1 MKYLKSYKLFES
13 IDLNHLVSTIND
25 ISLELTDEGYK
36 VTTQLKDDDSIKIK
50 VTSPRKESLHS
61 DWRQDRENYSVKEYN
76 KCKEVLDRI
85 DELLISNKL
94 TIDSK
99 NGFDIDAEPWSSYT
113 DMEYGICS
121 PGYDSTGTWT
131 YEMTY
136 TSLDVN
142 ESKTFESNTKIS
154 DLEYD
159 IKDIFLAEV
168 DEERFYITF
177 SPQRDYIMCCVTLE
191 DISFEDDG
199 HEGFRL
205 GELKEFLL
213 RLKNYLIGKGY
224 ASTPLTIII
233 HDGMDYDDH
242 SRSKIHLSEKD
253 IDKTD
258 KWYNTIDAP
267 GLLRVYLGITP

>member
-1 MKYLKSYKLFES
+1 
-13 IDLNHLVSTIND
+13 
-25 ISLELTDEGYK
+25 
-36 VTTQLKDDDSIKIK
+36 
-50 VTSPRKESLHS
+50 
-61 DWRQDRENYSVKEYN
+61 
-76 KCKEVLDRI
+76 
-85 DELLISNKL
+85 
-94 TIDSK
+94 
-99 NGFDIDAEPWSSYT
+99 
-113 DMEYGICS
+113 MEYGICS

-159 IKDIFLAEV
+159 IKDIFLDEV
-168 DEERFYITF
+168 DEDRFDLTLV
-177 SPQRDYIMCCVTLE
+177 SPYGKDYLICGVSLGE
-191 DISFEDDG
+191 ESFEDDE

-213 RLKNYLIGKGY
+213 RLKTYLIGKGY
-224 ASTPLTIII
+224 ASTSLTIII
-233 HDGMDYDDH
+233 HDGTDYDDH
-242 SRSKIHLSEKD
+242 SKSKIHLSEKD
-253 IDKTD
+253 IDDCD